1 MTEINVLKV
10 PFRKLKW
17 IAHLSDIHIRNLKRH
32 REYEEC
38 FEKVYGE
45 LRKLPSNT
53 VIYVGGDIVHA
64 KTQMSPELIH
74 QTSMFFENL
83 ADIAPTI
90 IITGNHD
97 CNLNNRSRMDAL
109 SPIVKNLNHPNL
121 HYLKE
126 TGVYKIADTCFSVMS
141 VFDNKKNYIKASDI
155 ESVNKISLFHGT
167 VERSQTDFGFKL
179 KSDIKIN
186 MFKGYDLALLGDI
199 HKHQYLN
206 RKKTV
211 AYAGSLI
218 AQNHGEDLNKGFLIW
233 DVLKKKS
240 EFIRVYNDYGYY
252 TLDIDNGKVPEVDDM
267 PPKARLRAR
276 ISNTDAA
283 QLKKVLA
290 VIRHKYGI
298 KDVTVNRVDGFGVDK
313 IRGDKR
319 INVGDITSSDYQYKL
334 IEDYLQRNH
343 IVSDDILVRIKN
355 INDNLN
361 SQLPEEDITRN
372 VDWKIKS
379 FEFENMFCYGKGNKI
394 DFTKLDG
401 IVGLFAPNAAGKSAL
416 LDALSF
422 CLYDTCSRAFKANN
436 VLNNKQKNFKC
447 KVSLEINGL
456 NYFIE
461 RKAAKQKNGHVKV
474 NVNFWMV
481 DDAGEEISLN
491 GDQRRSTNANIRK
504 VIGTYEDFVLTVL
517 SLQNN
522 NTVFI
527 DKKQKER
534 KELLAQFMGMS
545 IFDELYTLAHEEV
558 GEVSAILKDFGKQ
571 NYDQELHEVELDFR
585 QYKDVQKELKKDK
598 RGLTKDKRNLN
609 EEIIT
614 SSKRL
619 KPIDESIVD
628 IDKLLD
634 DKIFLNEDLN
644 SIDTRLGSIKGL
656 VQENKIRS
664 KELEE
669 RVEKY
674 TDENVN
680 SKYLKLKQY
689 EKERH
694 QTKIEIDKLKIEV
707 RHKLD
712 KIEKLGN
719 LEYDP
724 DCDYCMSNPF
734 TLDAIKTNKEIES
747 DKEIAKQYV
756 DKIDN
761 LDKIIVNTAFVRKDK
776 IDFDRALSALQ
787 SIGIQQNKS
796 ESEETLLKERKKN
809 IIIQISN
816 IEQKI
821 TEHHAKEKDIS
832 FNKQIEEEIDRLK
845 NEVDNLEYQIE
856 VVDDKLETA
865 HGQIKV
871 AETKKKT
878 IIDTINKIQ
887 DLEEKFE
894 AYKYYLDAIKRD
906 GVPYELITKALPTI
920 EGEVNDI
927 LAQIVD
933 FAIILEMDGKNI
945 NTYLAYDEDNMWPL
959 EMSSGMERFI
969 SSLAMR
975 VGLINVSNL
984 PCSNFLAI
992 DEGFGNM
999 DADNLNSVYML
1010 FQYLKTR
1017 FQFTLIVSH
1026 IEQMRDT
1033 VDTLLEIKKEFNY
1046 SNIKFL

>member
-361 SQLPEEDITRN
+361 SQLPEEEVSRN
-372 VDWKIKS
+372 VNWNLKK
-379 FEFENMFCYGKGNKI
+379 FEFSNMFSYGPDNVI

-680 SKYLKLKQY
+680 SKYLKLEQY

-894 AYKYYLDAIKRD
+894 AYKYYLDAL
-906 GVPYELITKALPTI
+906 VTI
-920 EGEVNDI
+920 
-927 LAQIVD
+927 
-933 FAIILEMDGKNI
+933 
-945 NTYLAYDEDNMWPL
+945 
-959 EMSSGMERFI
+959 
-969 SSLAMR
+969 
-975 VGLINVSNL
+975 
-984 PCSNFLAI
+984 
-992 DEGFGNM
+992 
-999 DADNLNSVYML
+999 
-1010 FQYLKTR
+1010 
-1017 FQFTLIVSH
+1017 
-1026 IEQMRDT
+1026 
-1033 VDTLLEIKKEFNY
+1033 
-1046 SNIKFL
+1046 

>member
-361 SQLPEEDITRN
+361 SQLPEEEVSRN
-372 VDWKIKS
+372 VNWNLKK
-379 FEFENMFCYGKGNKI
+379 FEF
-394 DFTKLDG
+394 
-401 IVGLFAPNAAGKSAL
+401 S
-416 LDALSF
+416 
-422 CLYDTCSRAFKANN
+422 
-436 VLNNKQKNFKC
+436 
-447 KVSLEINGL
+447 
-456 NYFIE
+456 
-461 RKAAKQKNGHVKV
+461 
-474 NVNFWMV
+474 
-481 DDAGEEISLN
+481 
-491 GDQRRSTNANIRK
+491 NIC
-504 VIGTYEDFVLTVL
+504 IGT
-517 SLQNN
+517 
-522 NTVFI
+522 
-527 DKKQKER
+527 
-534 KELLAQFMGMS
+534 
-545 IFDELYTLAHEEV
+545 
-558 GEVSAILKDFGKQ
+558 
-571 NYDQELHEVELDFR
+571 
-585 QYKDVQKELKKDK
+585 
-598 RGLTKDKRNLN
+598 
-609 EEIIT
+609 
-614 SSKRL
+614 
-619 KPIDESIVD
+619 
-628 IDKLLD
+628 
-634 DKIFLNEDLN
+634 
-644 SIDTRLGSIKGL
+644 
-656 VQENKIRS
+656 
-664 KELEE
+664 
-669 RVEKY
+669 
-674 TDENVN
+674 
-680 SKYLKLKQY
+680 
-689 EKERH
+689 
-694 QTKIEIDKLKIEV
+694 
-707 RHKLD
+707 
-712 KIEKLGN
+712 
-719 LEYDP
+719 
-724 DCDYCMSNPF
+724 
-734 TLDAIKTNKEIES
+734 
-747 DKEIAKQYV
+747 
-756 DKIDN
+756 
-761 LDKIIVNTAFVRKDK
+761 
-776 IDFDRALSALQ
+776 
-787 SIGIQQNKS
+787 
-796 ESEETLLKERKKN
+796 
-809 IIIQISN
+809 
-816 IEQKI
+816 
-821 TEHHAKEKDIS
+821 
-832 FNKQIEEEIDRLK
+832 
-845 NEVDNLEYQIE
+845 
-856 VVDDKLETA
+856 
-865 HGQIKV
+865 
-871 AETKKKT
+871 
-878 IIDTINKIQ
+878 
-887 DLEEKFE
+887 
-894 AYKYYLDAIKRD
+894 
-906 GVPYELITKALPTI
+906 
-920 EGEVNDI
+920 
-927 LAQIVD
+927 
-933 FAIILEMDGKNI
+933 
-945 NTYLAYDEDNMWPL
+945 
-959 EMSSGMERFI
+959 
-969 SSLAMR
+969 SSL
-975 VGLINVSNL
+975 IS
-984 PCSNFLAI
+984 I
-992 DEGFGNM
+992 
-999 DADNLNSVYML
+999 
-1010 FQYLKTR
+1010 
-1017 FQFTLIVSH
+1017 
-1026 IEQMRDT
+1026 
-1033 VDTLLEIKKEFNY
+1033 
-1046 SNIKFL
+1046 